1 MLDQIRNPAT
11 PLSAAHARLAMLIL
25 SRPEEALLLSVAEL
39 AREAKVSEPTV
50 IRFCR
55 QLGFSGYKS
64 FRQATLRDLAAE
76 DGDAAAS
83 RINGSDSIEVAAGKS
98 VDATIRSLEALR
110 RALPLSA
117 IRDAATA
124 ILKARWVHIYGF
136 GASATVAADAQH
148 KLYRLAA
155 MTVAYADA
163 HMQAMAAA
171 TLGAEDVVI
180 AISNSGATRE
190 LIETVRLARSNGTTV
205 IALTRPGSPL
215 AALSS
220 ILLPIAQEE
229 SREIYTPMTTR
240 IVQLALI
247 DALVV
252 GVTLLS
258 PATMIGERL
267 ARMDAAI
274 QQRRIA
280 TDAADEELS

>member
-1 MLDQIRNPAT
+1 VLDQIRNPTT
-11 PLSAAHARLAMLIL
+11 PLSAAHARIAMLIL
-25 SRPEEALLLSVAEL
+25 SRPEEVLRLSIAEL
-39 AREAKVSEPTV
+39 ARDAKVSEPTV

-55 QLGFSGYKS
+55 QLGFAGYKS
-64 FRQATLRDLAAE
+64 FRQAALRDIARETA
-76 DGDAAAS
+76 DAAAP
-83 RINGSDSIEVAAGKS
+83 RIGLSDSVEVAAGKS
-98 VDATIRSLEALR
+98 VDATIRSLERLR
-110 RALPLSA
+110 CALPSQA

-124 ILKARWVHIYGF
+124 ILKARWVHVYGY

-163 HMQAMAAA
+163 HMQAMAAS

-180 AISNSGATRE
+180 AISSSGATRE
-190 LIETVRLARSNGTTV
+190 LMETVRLARQNGATIV
-205 IALTRPGSPL
+205 ALTRPGSPL
-215 AALSS
+215 AGLASV
-220 ILLPIAQEE
+220 LLPVIEEE
-229 SREIYTPMTTR
+229 SREIFTPMTTR

-258 PATMIGERL
+258 PSTMVSERF

-274 QQRRIA
+274 KQRRIA
-280 TDAADEELS
+280 PASDEGSA